1 MKMGK
6 KTNIYLCVTEYHVL
20 LSILLSIERFF
31 SDEFEN
37 IIILCNEG
45 RFNDKNRYNFS
56 SINNVEYVVYPK
68 EYVRSRDFI
77 KEIISKI
84 TGTLFVFNLNNPHF
98 IYIFYKLKQLKQA
111 NTAFV
116 QEGLAS
122 YNFDHYTLRERIG
135 RIKTD
140 ISILRESKIKNLSFY
155 RYCFGYRG
163 LGGKIFDYYD
173 KAVGSSLV
181 DSFWLTF
188 PDEAKYGRDKAIRL
202 PVFTKRSI
210 SAANKFFKYQQ
221 SLSLKE
227 NDIVFIDQ
235 RIIGSFEF
243 VSELSISFPNTKIYI
258 KLHPS
263 TKKESTNEYKKIP
276 NVCMLSSL
284 QGIPVELFLQNLRH
298 AIVVTPFSSALLINN
313 PSCDYYYTYKWHLQ
327 HGYKIENDSLFT
339 PGRHIRII
347 DSIGEIETF

>member
-1 MKMGK
+1 MKMGN

-31 SDEFEN
+31 SDEFDN
-37 IIILCNEG
+37 KIILCNEG
-45 RFNDKNRYNFS
+45 RFNDKERYNFS
-56 SINNVEYVVYPK
+56 IINNVEYVVYPK
-68 EYVRSRDFI
+68 EYVRSMDFI
-77 KEIISKI
+77 KETISKS

-98 IYIFYKLKQLKQA
+98 IYLFYKLKQTKQA
-111 NTAFV
+111 KTAFV

-122 YNFDHYTLRERIG
+122 YNFDYYTLRERLG

-140 ISILRESKIKNLSFY
+140 ISIIRESRIKNLCFY
-155 RYCFGYRG
+155 LYCFGYRG

-188 PDEAKYGRDKAIRL
+188 PDDAKYGRDKAVRL
-202 PVFTKRSI
+202 PVFTNRSI
-210 SAANKFFKYQQ
+210 SVANNFFKYQQ

-235 RIIGSFEF
+235 SIIGSFEF
-243 VSELSISFPNTKIYI
+243 VSELSNSFPNSRIFI
-258 KLHPS
+258 KLHPR
-263 TKKESTNEYKKIP
+263 TKQENTYEYKKNP
-276 NVCMLSSL
+276 NVCILSSL
-284 QGIPVELFLQNLRH
+284 QGIPVELFLQNLRN

-313 PSCDYYYTYKWHLQ
+313 PSCRYYYTYKWHLQ
-327 HGYKIENDSLFT
+327 HGYNIVNDNLFT

-347 DSIGEIETF
+347 GSIGEIETF

>member
-37 IIILCNEG
+37 KIILCNEG
-45 RFNDKNRYNFS
+45 RFNDKKKYNFS
-56 SINNVEYVVYPK
+56 SINNVEYVVYSK
-68 EYVRSRDFI
+68 EYVRSMDFI
-77 KEIISKI
+77 IEIISKS

-98 IYIFYKLKQLKQA
+98 IYLFYKLKQTRQA

-122 YNFDHYTLRERIG
+122 YNFDHYTLRERLG

-140 ISILRESKIKNLSFY
+140 ISILRESGIKNLCFY

-163 LGGKIFDYYD
+163 SGGKIFDYYY

-188 PDEAKYGRDKAIRL
+188 PDEAKYGRSKAIRL
-202 PVFTKRSI
+202 PVFTNRSTSI
-210 SAANKFFKYQQ
+210 ANNFFKYQQ
-221 SLSLKE
+221 FLTLKE

-235 RIIGSFEF
+235 RINGSFEF
-243 VSELSISFPNTKIYI
+243 VSELSNSFPNTRIYI
-258 KLHPS
+258 KLHPRTKQDS
-263 TKKESTNEYKKIP
+263 TYHYKKNP
-276 NVCMLSSL
+276 NVCILSSL
-284 QGIPVELFLQNLRH
+284 HGIPIELFLQNLRR
-298 AIVVTPFSSALLINN
+298 AIVLTPFSSALLIDN
-313 PSCDYYYTYKWHLQ
+313 PSCHYYYTYKWHLK
-327 HGYKIENDSLFT
+327 HGYDIENNNLFT

-347 DSIGEIETF
+347 DSIGDIETF